1 MVGGAGHTVLPGL
14 VDAHV
19 HLAFGSPREM
29 LAGGVTAVRDLGAP
43 PADAARRRALG
54 DDAAPVVA
62 VAGPLHTAPGG
73 YPSRGWG
80 AGGFA
85 EHLDGPDAARAS
97 VARLAGSIDVVKLAL
112 EPAGGAVPDAAT
124 AHALVEAAHER
135 GLSVTAHALGTAMV
149 RRALDVGVDELCHV
163 PLERLDRQLVDRI
176 RATGVIMVSTL
187 STHRSAGADL
197 LANARDLV
205 AAGVPLVYGSDLG
218 NAHTRPGADPHE
230 LERLASAGLGA
241 TGALAAATH
250 LAAQV
255 AGLRGRVSGRITVG
269 ETARLLVVRADPRES
284 PASLRRPV
292 AVVVGRRCLRGRRGL
307 RGWGV

>member
-1 MVGGAGHTVLPGL
+1 
-14 VDAHV
+14 
-19 HLAFGSPREM
+19 
-29 LAGGVTAVRDLGAP
+29 
-43 PADAARRRALG
+43 
-54 DDAAPVVA
+54 VA

-73 YPSRGWG
+73 YPSTGWG

-97 VARLAGSIDVVKLAL
+97 VARLAGSVDVVKLAL
-112 EPAGGAVPDAAT
+112 EPAGGPVPDTAT
-124 AHALVEAAHER
+124 AQALVEAAHER

-163 PLERLDRQLVDRI
+163 PIERLDDQLVDRI
-176 RATGVIMVSTL
+176 RTAGLTVVSTL
-187 STHRSAGADL
+187 STHRSAGGDL

-218 NAHTRPGADPHE
+218 NAHTRPGADPDE
-230 LERLASAGLGA
+230 LELLAGAGLGP

-292 AVVVGRRCLRGRRGL
+292 AVVVGRRWLRSRRGL
-307 RGWGV
+307 GG